1 MNTLLNSALTLTYN
15 QLSTFSSLDN
25 FWQVFDTAFGTQ
37 YNRSGAEIL
46 RLQWLSG
53 DFGQLPQIEILDSSI
68 LGNANGAYGSSNNKI
83 YLSANFL
90 ATSTAEAISAV
101 LLEEIGHFIDAQIN
115 LSDSAGD
122 EGEKFSALVRGQNL
136 TTQELDRINTE
147 NDWANITVGGEQV
160 AVEQNTPIVLTVTTT
175 ADQNDGSAT
184 GGLSLRDAILIANAN
199 TTNDYIIELQGGQ
212 TYSLSIKNTA
222 SLNNGGDEQA
232 AVRGDLDILA
242 GGKIT
247 IKSVGTQKAIIDA
260 TNLKTSFASGFGD
273 SAIDVK
279 ENAYFILDGVTIT
292 GASVGAVWINPNS
305 TAEISNSLITNNE
318 ITVASAFY
326 ESNQDGSGI
335 TNYGTL
341 LLKDSTISNN
351 KAARFGGGIY
361 NADTA
366 TAIINNTTISGNT
379 AAQNAGGILNFGT
392 ATINNTTISNNS
404 AEKSGGG
411 ISNGDGFSY
420 DTAGTI
426 TINNTTISGNSAK
439 ENGGG
444 IFNGDG
450 FSYDTAGIITMNNT
464 TISGNSARENGGGIF
479 NREKTYLNNST
490 ITNNTADLDSNNN
503 GKGGGIYNFDDGY
516 GTTEEVYTKN
526 TIIAGNFDTGIYNPD
541 IYGPINGNNHNL
553 IGNINGASGTIG
565 TGTDIVKP
573 NILLGLLQNN
583 GGTTQ
588 THALLDG
595 SPAINAGK
603 NSLVPLDT
611 KDLDGD
617 GNTTETIPFDQRG
630 TGFSRIAN
638 NLVDIGAFEFQG
650 IPSPII
656 KINNISIIEGN
667 SGTKTGTVTVTLNAV
682 TDKTVTVN
690 YTTANNNAIAGIDYT
705 ATSGQLS
712 FAPGET
718 TKTINVNILGDNI
731 AEANKSFFVN
741 LSNPTNSLIDP
752 NAGSGIVTITDDEPH
767 PIILG
772 GNSLP
777 NPAITLTVNTTADQ
791 NDGTATGGLSLRDA
805 ILIANSDIANQ
816 YIINLTGGT
825 TYSLTAF
832 SLIDTKGGDLDI
844 LGNVTIQSTGT
855 QPATIDASGLTN
867 ADRVFEVSKYLNLSN
882 IVVKG
887 GLTTE
892 DGGGIYI
899 GSNATALLFNTT
911 VKDNSSTSYFSDGG
925 GIYNDGVLALI
936 NSTVADNKVDGV
948 YNDGGGI
955 YNSGQA
961 ILLGTTIKNN
971 TAGSGGGIYSSGT
984 LTISNSTIYNNTAEG
999 LDFGGGIYHSG
1010 TTSLINSTVS
1020 GNKSDRC
1027 GGIYASNGILNIFNS
1042 TITQNAADETYNFYV
1057 GGIENSGASVNLK
1070 NSIVAGNIGGSPDLE
1085 GNINGN
1091 NNNLIGNLSGASG
1104 TIGTG
1109 TDIVNPNPKLGPLQD
1124 NGNGIFTHALLSGS
1138 PAINK
1143 GNNALITTDVFDIDA
1158 DDNNSETIPFDNRGS
1173 GYTRIYDGTVDIG
1186 AFEFQPAP
1194 NLSLSINDVT
1204 LTEGNSGTKNAT
1216 FTVTLSGETFQ
1227 PVTVNYATAN
1237 GTATAGSD
1245 YTATTGTLIFNVNPG
1260 ETSKQI
1266 TVSVLG
1272 DSLFE
1277 ANETFF
1283 VNLSNATNASIA
1295 DAQAQGT
1302 ITNDDVTLP
1311 TITLAVSP
1319 TSVSEDGT
1327 TNLIYTFTRTGATTN
1342 ALTVNYGIT
1351 GTANTSDYTGATPG
1365 TGKTITFAANSATAT
1380 LTIDPTADTIVESN
1394 ETVALTLATGTGYT
1408 IGTTTAVI
1416 GTITN
1421 DDLLPN
1427 LNLSANK
1434 TIVEGNTNPQNVT
1447 YTVTLSSTST
1457 QTITV
1462 QYATANGT
1470 AIAGSDYT
1478 STSGTLT
1485 FNPGVTSQV
1494 INIPILNDSINE
1506 ANETFSLTLNSPTN
1520 ASLGTS
1526 QTVTTTISDTLS
1538 AAATTTLPT
1547 NVENLTLTGTT
1558 AINGTGNAGN
1568 NVLTGNSANNTLSGL
1583 NGNDTY
1589 SFVANIA
1596 LGTDTITETATGGT
1610 DTIDF
1615 TGTTAAVNVNLGVTT
1630 SQTVNSNLKLIL
1642 SANNVI
1648 ENATGG
1654 TGNDRLTGNTLN
1666 NTLNGGDGNDQLQGL
1681 GGNDTLWGGAGND
1694 ILNGGIG
1701 NDSLWGGLGDDILTG
1716 GVGNDK
1722 YLFQSDSVFSISLG
1736 VDYITDFEAGIDQIV
1751 LSKTTFNAITDL
1763 LGQALTDFAVV
1774 SDDEFVNAS
1783 NARIVFSQGTG
1794 SLFYNQDGSIL
1805 GTGTVFEFARLG
1817 NPDITLTGSNFSLI
1831 A

>member
-1 MNTLLNSALTLTYN
+1 MNILLNSALTLTYN
-15 QLSTFSSLDN
+15 QLSTFADLDN
-25 FWQVFDTAFGTQ
+25 FWNLFDTAFGTQ

-53 DFGQLPQIEILDSSI
+53 DFSQLPQIEILDSSI
-68 LGNANGAYGSSNNKI
+68 LGNANGAYASSNNQI

-90 ATSTAEAISAV
+90 TTSTAEAISAV

-122 EGEKFSALVRGQNL
+122 EGEKFSALVQGQNL
-136 TTQELDRINTE
+136 TTQELGRINTE
-147 NDWANITVGGEQV
+147 NDWANITVDGKV
-160 AVEQNTPIVLTVTTT
+160 IAVEQAAPIVLTVTTT
-175 ADQNDGSAT
+175 ADQNDGTAT

-222 SLNNGGDEQA
+222 SLNNGGDEQE

-273 SAIDVK
+273 AAIDVK
-279 ENAYFILDGVTIT
+279 ENAYFILNGVTVT
-292 GASVGAVWINPNS
+292 GASIGAVWIADTS
-305 TAEISNSLITNNE
+305 TAEISNSLITNNT
-318 ITVASAFY
+318 ITVASA
-326 ESNQDGSGI
+326 GSYLNPNGGGI

-351 KAARFGGGIY
+351 SAAGSGGGIF
-361 NADTA
+361 
-366 TAIINNTTISGNT
+366 NNSGFNNSGTVTIT
-379 AAQNAGGILNFGT
+379 
-392 ATINNTTISNNS
+392 NTTISNNS

-411 ISNGDGFSY
+411 ISNGDGTYSY
-420 DTAGTI
+420 TAGTI
-426 TINNTTISGNSAK
+426 TMNNTTISGNSAK

-450 FSYDTAGIITMNNT
+450 WSYSDEGTITMNNT

-479 NREKTYLNNST
+479 NQEKTYLNNST

-503 GKGGGIYNFDDGY
+503 GTGGGIYNLDDDYNPG
-516 GTTEEVYTKN
+516 GVYTKN

-573 NILLGLLQNN
+573 NILLGTLQNN

-603 NSLVPLDT
+603 NSLVPLDN

-656 KINNISIIEGN
+656 KINNISILEGN
-667 SGTKTGTVTVTLNAV
+667 SGTKTGTVTVNLNAA
-682 TDKTVTVN
+682 TDQTVTVN

-718 TKTINVNILGDNI
+718 TKTITVTVFGDNI
-731 AEANKSFFVN
+731 AEANESFFVN

-752 NAGSGIVTITDDEPH
+752 NAGQGIVTITDDEPH

-791 NDGTATGGLSLRDA
+791 NDGSATGGLSLRDA
-805 ILIANSDIANQ
+805 ILIANADTTNN

-825 TYSLTAF
+825 IYKLTAF
-832 SLIDTKGGDLDI
+832 SLADTKGGDLDI
-844 LGNVTIQSTGT
+844 LGKVTIQSTGT

-867 ADRVFEVSKYLNLSN
+867 ADRVFEVFNYLNLSN

-887 GLTTE
+887 GATTE

-911 VKDNSSTSYFSDGG
+911 VKNNSSSSYSSGG
-925 GIYNDGVLALI
+925 GIYNGGVLALV
-936 NSTVADNKVDGV
+936 NSTVADNKVVGSST
-948 YNDGGGI
+948 DGGGI
-955 YNSGQA
+955 YNNGQA

-971 TAGSGGGIYSSGT
+971 TASSGGGIENGGT
-984 LTISNSTIYNNTAEG
+984 LTISNSTIYNNTASQG
-999 LDFGGGIYHSG
+999 FGGGIYHRG

-1020 GNKSDRC
+1020 GNKADYG

-1042 TITQNAADETYNFYV
+1042 TITQNAVDETYNFYV
-1057 GGIENSGASVNLK
+1057 GGIENSGASVNLR

-1104 TIGTG
+1104 TVGTG

-1158 DDNNSETIPFDNRGS
+1158 DDNNSENIPFDNRGS
-1173 GYTRIYDGTVDIG
+1173 GYTRISGGTVDIG
-1186 AFEFQPAP
+1186 AFEFQPAL

-1266 TVSVLG
+1266 TVSILG
-1272 DSLFE
+1272 DTLAESD
-1277 ANETFF
+1277 ETFF
-1283 VNLSNATNASIA
+1283 INLSNPINANIA
-1295 DAQAQGT
+1295 DNQGIAT
-1302 ITNDDVTLP
+1302 ITNDDVALP

-1319 TSVSEDGT
+1319 SSVTEDST
-1327 TNLIYTFTRTGATTN
+1327 TNLVYTFTRTGSTTSV
-1342 ALTVNYGIT
+1342 LTVNYGIT
-1351 GTANTSDYTGATPG
+1351 GTADSTDYTGATPG
-1365 TGKTITFAANSATAT
+1365 TGKTITFAAGASTAT

-1408 IGTTTAVI
+1408 IGTTTAVT

-1427 LNLSANK
+1427 LNLSANQ

-1447 YTVTLSSTST
+1447 YTVTLSSTSS

-1462 QYATANGT
+1462 QYATANST

-1478 STSGTLT
+1478 SSSGTLT

-1494 INIPILNDSINE
+1494 INIPILNDSLNE

-1526 QTVTTTISDTLS
+1526 QTVTTTITDTLS

-1547 NVENLTLTGTT
+1547 NVENLTLTGTA
-1558 AINGTGNAGN
+1558 AINGTGNANN
-1568 NVLTGNSANNTLSGL
+1568 NVFQGNSANNTLTGL

-1589 SFVANIA
+1589 RFLANTA

-1610 DTIDF
+1610 DTINL
-1615 TGTTAAVNVNLGVTT
+1615 TGTTAAVNVNLGVAT

-1666 NTLNGGDGNDQLQGL
+1666 NTLNGGSGNDQLQGL

-1694 ILNGGIG
+1694 ILNGGTG

-1716 GVGNDK
+1716 GVGNDQ
-1722 YLFQSDSVFSISLG
+1722 YLFQSDSVFSTSLG
-1736 VDYITDFEAGIDQIV
+1736 VDYISEFEAGLDQIV
-1751 LSKTTFNAITDL
+1751 LSKATFNAITNTV
-1763 LGQALTDFAVV
+1763 GQALTDFAVV

-1817 NPDITLTGSNFSLI
+1817 NPDITLTSSNFSLI

>member
-1 MNTLLNSALTLTYN
+1 MNTVLNSALTLTYN
-15 QLSTFSSLDN
+15 QLSTFAGLDN

-53 DFGQLPQIEILDSSI
+53 DFSQVPQIEILDSSI
-68 LGNANGAYGSSNNKI
+68 LGNANGAYASSNNQI

-90 ATSTAEAISAV
+90 TTSTAEAISAV
-101 LLEEIGHFIDAQIN
+101 LLEEIGHFIDAHIN

-122 EGEKFSALVRGQNL
+122 EGEKFSALVQGQNL

-199 TTNDYIIELQGGQ
+199 TTNDYII
-212 TYSLSIKNTA
+212 
-222 SLNNGGDEQA
+222 
-232 AVRGDLDILA
+232 
-242 GGKIT
+242 
-247 IKSVGTQKAIIDA
+247 
-260 TNLKTSFASGFGD
+260 
-273 SAIDVK
+273 
-279 ENAYFILDGVTIT
+279 
-292 GASVGAVWINPNS
+292 
-305 TAEISNSLITNNE
+305 
-318 ITVASAFY
+318 
-326 ESNQDGSGI
+326 
-335 TNYGTL
+335 
-341 LLKDSTISNN
+341 
-351 KAARFGGGIY
+351 
-361 NADTA
+361 
-366 TAIINNTTISGNT
+366 
-379 AAQNAGGILNFGT
+379 
-392 ATINNTTISNNS
+392 
-404 AEKSGGG
+404 
-411 ISNGDGFSY
+411 
-420 DTAGTI
+420 
-426 TINNTTISGNSAK
+426 
-439 ENGGG
+439 
-444 IFNGDG
+444 
-450 FSYDTAGIITMNNT
+450 
-464 TISGNSARENGGGIF
+464 
-479 NREKTYLNNST
+479 
-490 ITNNTADLDSNNN
+490 
-503 GKGGGIYNFDDGY
+503 
-516 GTTEEVYTKN
+516 
-526 TIIAGNFDTGIYNPD
+526 
-541 IYGPINGNNHNL
+541 
-553 IGNINGASGTIG
+553 
-565 TGTDIVKP
+565 
-573 NILLGLLQNN
+573 
-583 GGTTQ
+583 
-588 THALLDG
+588 
-595 SPAINAGK
+595 
-603 NSLVPLDT
+603 
-611 KDLDGD
+611 
-617 GNTTETIPFDQRG
+617 
-630 TGFSRIAN
+630 
-638 NLVDIGAFEFQG
+638 
-650 IPSPII
+650 
-656 KINNISIIEGN
+656 
-667 SGTKTGTVTVTLNAV
+667 
-682 TDKTVTVN
+682 
-690 YTTANNNAIAGIDYT
+690 
-705 ATSGQLS
+705 
-712 FAPGET
+712 
-718 TKTINVNILGDNI
+718 
-731 AEANKSFFVN
+731 
-741 LSNPTNSLIDP
+741 
-752 NAGSGIVTITDDEPH
+752 
-767 PIILG
+767 
-772 GNSLP
+772 
-777 NPAITLTVNTTADQ
+777 
-791 NDGTATGGLSLRDA
+791 
-805 ILIANSDIANQ
+805 
-816 YIINLTGGT
+816 NLTGGT

-832 SLIDTKGGDLDI
+832 SLTDTKGGDLDI

-855 QPATIDASGLTN
+855 QPATIDASGLTS
-867 ADRVFEVSKYLNLSN
+867 ADRVFEVFNYLNLSN

-899 GSNATALLFNTT
+899 RSNATALLFNTT
-911 VKDNSSTSYFSDGG
+911 VKNNSSTSYSDGG
-925 GIYNDGVLALI
+925 GIYNGGVLALV
-936 NSTVADNKVDGV
+936 NSTVADNKVVGSST
-948 YNDGGGI
+948 DGGGI
-955 YNSGQA
+955 YNNGQA

-971 TAGSGGGIYSSGT
+971 TASSGGGIKNGGT
-984 LTISNSTIYNNTAEG
+984 LTISNSTIYNNTAVS
-999 LDFGGGIYHSG
+999 FGGGIYSSSS
-1010 TTSLINSTVS
+1010 TISLINSSVS
-1020 GNKSDRC
+1020 GNKALYS
-1027 GGIYASNGILNIFNS
+1027 GGIGVSNGTLNIFNS
-1042 TITQNAADETYNFYV
+1042 TITQNAITATSTYYGYV
-1057 GGIENSGASVNLK
+1057 GGIDNSGASVNLK
-1070 NSIVAGNIGGSPDLE
+1070 NSIVAGNIGGSPDLY

-1104 TIGTG
+1104 TVGTG
-1109 TDIVNPNPKLGPLQD
+1109 TDIVNVNPQLGLLQD

-1138 PAINK
+1138 PAINA
-1143 GNNALITTDVFDIDA
+1143 GNNALVLTDVFDLDN
-1158 DDNNSETIPFDNRGS
+1158 DGNNSETIPFDNRGS
-1173 GYTRIYDGTVDIG
+1173 GYTRISGGTVDIG
-1186 AFEFQPAP
+1186 AFEFQSAP

-1277 ANETFF
+1277 GNETFF
-1283 VNLSNATNASIA
+1283 VNLSNAINANIA
-1295 DAQAQGT
+1295 DAQGQGT
-1302 ITNDDVTLP
+1302 INNDDVALP

-1327 TNLIYTFTRTGATTN
+1327 TNLIYIFTRTGATTN
-1342 ALTVNYGIT
+1342 TLTVNYGIT

-1365 TGKTITFAANSATAT
+1365 TGKTITFAAGASTAT

-1494 INIPILNDSINE
+1494 INIPILNDSLNE

-1568 NVLTGNSANNTLSGL
+1568 NVITGNGANNTLSGL
-1583 NGNDTY
+1583 NGNDRY
-1589 SFVANIA
+1589 SFVANSA

-1615 TGTTAAVNVNLGVTT
+1615 TGTTAGVNVNLGVAT
-1630 SQTVNSNLKLIL
+1630 SQTVNSNLKLII

-1666 NTLNGGDGNDQLQGL
+1666 NILSGGDGNDQLQGL

-1736 VDYITDFEAGIDQIV
+1736 VDYITDFEAGLDQIV
-1751 LSKTTFNAITDL
+1751 LSKTTFNAITNTV
-1763 LGQALTDFAVV
+1763 GQALTDFAVV
-1774 SDDEFVNAS
+1774 TDDEFVNAS

-1794 SLFYNQDGSIL
+1794 SLFYNQDGNVL

-1817 NPDITLTGSNFSLI
+1817 NPDITLSSSNFSLI

>member
-1 MNTLLNSALTLTYN
+1 D
-15 QLSTFSSLDN
+15 FS
-25 FWQVFDTAFGTQ
+25 
-37 YNRSGAEIL
+37 
-46 RLQWLSG
+46 
-53 DFGQLPQIEILDSSI
+53 QLPQIEILDSSI
-68 LGNANGAYGSSNNKI
+68 LGNANGAYASSNNQI

-115 LSDSAGD
+115 QIDTPGD

-175 ADQNDGSAT
+175 TDQNDGTAT

-212 TYSLSIKNTA
+212 TYSLSIKNTT

-247 IKSVGTQKAIIDA
+247 IKSVGTQKAIINA

-279 ENAYFILDGVTIT
+279 ENAYLILNGVTIT
-292 GASVGAVWINPNS
+292 GASVGAVWIADTS

-411 ISNGDGFSY
+411 ISNGDGTYSY
-420 DTAGTI
+420 TAGTI
-426 TINNTTISGNSAK
+426 TINNTTISGNSAR

-450 FSYDTAGIITMNNT
+450 RSYSDEGTITMNNT

-526 TIIAGNFDTGIYNPD
+526 TMIVNNFHTPNNSGSPANGIYNPD
-541 IYGPINGNNHNL
+541 ISGLIYGNNHNL
-553 IGNINGASGTIG
+553 IGNLTGASGTIG

-573 NILLGLLQNN
+573 NILLGTLQNN

-595 SPAINAGK
+595 SPAINAG
-603 NSLVPLDT
+603 NNNNIPLDVT
-611 KDLDGD
+611 DTDGD
-617 GNTTETIPFDQRG
+617 GNTTETTPFDQRG

-667 SGTKTGTVTVTLNAV
+667 SGTKTGTVTVNLNAV

-718 TKTINVNILGDNI
+718 TKTFNVNILGDNI
-731 AEANKSFFVN
+731 AEANESFFVN
-741 LSNPTNSLIDP
+741 LSNATNAIIDP
-752 NAGSGIVTITDDEPH
+752 NAGQGIVTITDDEPH

-805 ILIANSDIANQ
+805 ILIANAVTTND

-844 LGNVTIQSTGT
+844 LGKVTIQSTGT

-867 ADRVFEVSKYLNLSN
+867 ADRVFEVFNYLNLSN

-899 GSNATALLFNTT
+899 GENATALLFNTT
-911 VKDNSSTSYFSDGG
+911 VKDNSSSSYFSSGG

-936 NSTVADNKVDGV
+936 NSTVADNQVVDV
-948 YNDGGGI
+948 DNFGGGI

-971 TAGSGGGIYSSGT
+971 TAGSAGGIYSSGT
-984 LTISNSTIYNNTAEG
+984 LTISNSTIYNNTASQG
-999 LDFGGGIYHSG
+999 LGFGGGIYHWG

-1020 GNKSDRC
+1020 GNKADYG

-1042 TITQNAADETYNFYV
+1042 TITQNAVDETYDGYV
-1057 GGIENSGASVNLK
+1057 GGIDNSGASVNLK
-1070 NSIVAGNIGGSPDLE
+1070 NSIVAGNIGGSPDLD

-1104 TIGTG
+1104 TVGTG
-1109 TDIVNPNPKLGPLQD
+1109 TDIVNVNPQLGLLQD

-1158 DDNNSETIPFDNRGS
+1158 DGNNSENIPFDNRGS
-1173 GYTRIYDGTVDIG
+1173 GYTRISGGTVDIG
-1186 AFEFQPAP
+1186 AFEFQPAL

-1302 ITNDDVTLP
+1302 ITNDDVALP

-1319 TSVSEDGT
+1319 SSVTEDST
-1327 TNLIYTFTRTGATTN
+1327 TNLVYTFTRTGATTS

-1351 GTANTSDYTGATPG
+1351 GTANSTDYTGATPG
-1365 TGKTITFAANSATAT
+1365 TGKTITFAAGASTAT

-1394 ETVALTLATGTGYT
+1394 ETVALTLATGTGYN

-1427 LNLSANK
+1427 LNLSANQ

-1447 YTVTLSSTST
+1447 YTVTLSNAST

-1494 INIPILNDSINE
+1494 INIPILNDSLNE

-1526 QTVTTTISDTLS
+1526 QTVTTTITDTLS

-1547 NVENLTLTGTT
+1547 NVENLTLTGTA
-1558 AINGTGNAGN
+1558 AINGTGNANN
-1568 NVLTGNSANNTLSGL
+1568 NVFQGNSANNTLTGL

-1589 SFVANIA
+1589 RFLANTA

-1610 DTIDF
+1610 DTINL
-1615 TGTTAAVNVNLGVTT
+1615 TGTTAAVNVNLGVAT

-1666 NTLNGGDGNDQLQGL
+1666 NTLNGGSGNDQLQGL

-1694 ILNGGIG
+1694 ILNGGTG

-1716 GVGNDK
+1716 GVGNDQ
-1722 YLFQSDSVFSISLG
+1722 YLFQGDSVFSTSLG
-1736 VDYITDFEAGIDQIV
+1736 VDYISEFELGLDQIV
-1751 LSKTTFNAITDL
+1751 LSKATFNAITNAV
-1763 LGQALTDFAVV
+1763 GQALTDFAVV

-1817 NPDITLTGSNFSLI
+1817 NPDITLTSSNFSLI

>member
-15 QLSTFSSLDN
+15 QLSTFADLDN
-25 FWQVFDTAFGTQ
+25 FWNLFDTAFGTQ

-53 DFGQLPQIEILDSSI
+53 DFSQLPQIEILDSSI
-68 LGNANGAYGSSNNKI
+68 LGNANGAYASSNNQI

-122 EGEKFSALVRGQNL
+122 EGEKFSALVQGQNL

-222 SLNNGGDEQA
+222 SLNNGGNEQA

-279 ENAYFILDGVTIT
+279 ENAYFILDGVTVT
-292 GASVGAVWINPNS
+292 GASVGAVWIADTS
-305 TAEISNSLITNNE
+305 TAEISNSLITNNT
-318 ITVASAFY
+318 ITIASAG
-326 ESNQDGSGI
+326 SNLDPKGGGI
-335 TNYGTL
+335 INNGTL

-351 KAARFGGGIY
+351 SAAGSGGGIF
-361 NADTA
+361 NDSGTV
-366 TAIINNTTISGNT
+366 TIT
-379 AAQNAGGILNFGT
+379 
-392 ATINNTTISNNS
+392 NTTISNNS

-411 ISNGDGFSY
+411 ISNGDGTYSY
-420 DTAGTI
+420 TAGTI
-426 TINNTTISGNSAK
+426 TINNTTISGNSAR

-444 IFNGDG
+444 IFNGDDW
-450 FSYDTAGIITMNNT
+450 SYSYTAGTITMNNT
-464 TISGNSARENGGGIF
+464 TISGNSAKENGGGIF

-526 TIIAGNFDTGIYNPD
+526 TIIVNNFHTPNNSGSPANGIYNPD
-541 IYGPINGNNHNL
+541 ISGLIYGNNHNL
-553 IGNINGASGTIG
+553 IGNLTGASGTIG

-573 NILLGLLQNN
+573 NILLGPLQNN

-595 SPAINAGK
+595 SPAINAG
-603 NSLVPLDT
+603 NNNNIPLDVT
-611 KDLDGD
+611 DTDGD
-617 GNTTETIPFDQRG
+617 GNTTETTPFDQRG

-638 NLVDIGAFEFQG
+638 NRVDIGAFEFQG

-656 KINNISIIEGN
+656 KINNISILEGN
-667 SGTKTGTVTVTLNAV
+667 SGTKTGTVTVNLNAV

-690 YTTANNNAIAGIDYT
+690 YTTANNNAITGIDYT

-718 TKTINVNILGDNI
+718 TKTITVTVFGDNI
-731 AEANKSFFVN
+731 AEANESFFVN
-741 LSNPTNSLIDP
+741 LSNATNAIIDP
-752 NAGSGIVTITDDEPH
+752 NAGQGIVTITDDEPH

-791 NDGTATGGLSLRDA
+791 NDGSATNGLSLRDA
-805 ILIANSDIANQ
+805 ILIANADTTND

-844 LGNVTIQSTGT
+844 LGKVTIQSTGT
-855 QPATIDASGLTN
+855 QPATIDASGLTST
-867 ADRVFEVSKYLNLSN
+867 DRVFEVSNYLNLSN

-892 DGGGIYI
+892 YGGGIYI
-899 GSNATALLFNTT
+899 RSNATALLFNTT
-911 VKDNSSTSYFSDGG
+911 VKDNSSSSSFLSSGG
-925 GIYNDGVLALI
+925 GIFNGGVLALI
-936 NSTVADNKVDGV
+936 NSTVADNVTG
-948 YNDGGGI
+948 YSGTGGGI

-971 TAGSGGGIYSSGT
+971 TAISGGGIYNSKT
-984 LTISNSTIYNNTAEG
+984 LTISNSTIYNNIGE
-999 LDFGGGIYHSG
+999 GIYHSSG
-1010 TTSLINSTVS
+1010 STDLINSTVS
-1020 GNKSDRC
+1020 GNQASGA
-1027 GGIYASNGILNIFNS
+1027 GGIAANGGVVNVVNS

-1057 GGIENSGASVNLK
+1057 GGIENRGAAVNLR
-1070 NSIVAGNIGGSPDLE
+1070 NSIVAGNIGGSPDIY
-1085 GNINGN
+1085 GYVNGN
-1091 NNNLIGNLSGASG
+1091 NNNLIGSLSGASG
-1104 TIGTG
+1104 TVGTG
-1109 TDIVNPNPKLGPLQD
+1109 TDIVNPNPKLGLLQD

-1138 PAINK
+1138 PAINA
-1143 GNNALITTDVFDIDA
+1143 GNNALIITDVFDLDA
-1158 DDNNSETIPFDNRGS
+1158 DGNDNSETIPFDNRGS
-1173 GYTRIYDGTVDIG
+1173 GFTRISSGTVDIG

-1302 ITNDDVTLP
+1302 ITNDDVALP

-1327 TNLIYTFTRTGATTN
+1327 TNLVYTFTRTGATTS

-1351 GTANTSDYTGATPG
+1351 GTANSTDYTGATPG
-1365 TGKTITFAANSATAT
+1365 TGKTITFAAGASTAT

-1394 ETVALTLATGTGYT
+1394 ETVALTLATGTGYN

-1427 LNLSANK
+1427 LNLSANQ
-1434 TIVEGNTNPQNVT
+1434 TIVEGNTNTQNVT
-1447 YTVTLSSTST
+1447 YTVTLSKTST

-1470 AIAGSDYT
+1470 AIAGLDYT

-1494 INIPILNDSINE
+1494 INIPILNDSLNE
-1506 ANETFSLTLNSPTN
+1506 ANETFTLNLTTATN
-1520 ASLGTS
+1520 ATLGTAK
-1526 QTVTTTISDTLS
+1526 TATTTITDTLS
-1538 AAATTTLPT
+1538 ASVTTTLPGG
-1547 NVENLTLTGTT
+1547 VENLTLTGTA
-1558 AINGTGNAGN
+1558 AINGTGNANN
-1568 NVLTGNSANNTLSGL
+1568 NVFQGNSANNTLSGL
-1583 NGNDTY
+1583 DGNDTY
-1589 SFVANIA
+1589 RFLANTA
-1596 LGTDTITETATGGT
+1596 LGTDTITETTTGGI
-1610 DTIDF
+1610 DNLDF
-1615 TGTTAAVNVNLGVTT
+1615 TGTTAAVNVNLGITT

-1654 TGNDRLTGNTLN
+1654 TGNDRLTGNALN
-1666 NTLNGGDGNDQLQGL
+1666 NTLNGGSGNDQLQGL

-1694 ILNGGIG
+1694 ILNGGTS
-1701 NDSLWGGLGDDILTG
+1701 NDSLWGGLGDDILMG
-1716 GVGNDK
+1716 GVGNDQ
-1722 YLFQSDSVFSISLG
+1722 YLFQSDSVFSTSLG
-1736 VDYITDFEAGIDQIV
+1736 VDYISEFEAGLDQIV
-1751 LSKTTFNAITDL
+1751 LSKATFNAITNL
-1763 LGQALTDFAVV
+1763 PGQALTDFEVV

-1794 SLFYNQDGSIL
+1794 SIFYNQDGSIL

-1817 NPDITLTGSNFSLI
+1817 NPDITLTSSNFSLI